1 MSLMKQKLIPYT
13 KVLPGDRETPITL
26 YEKYVGTEMGF
37 LLESKESGK
46 GRYSFIGKTPYA
58 VLDSKDDRI
67 TLTTEAGK
75 ISENGRVLDFLKT
88 YMEQIEVDA
97 AAPISFIGGG
107 VGTISYDVIRQYERL
122 PDENPDEL
130 KLPDVHLMF
139 VKSFIAYD
147 HYHDNILLVVLEE
160 NSSEGK
166 AKAELQFESI
176 FTEISTA
183 AVIDSTPAS
192 APSTAKPP
200 LFNTTKETF
209 MQNVIKAK
217 QYIFDG
223 DIFQV
228 VLSQR
233 CSIETEEPAFTLY
246 RKLRALNPSAYLF
259 YLNFGDYQV
268 VGSSPE
274 MLVALKND
282 RVSTCPIAGTRPR
295 GKSEPEDEILSQEL
309 LNDEKEKAEHGM
321 LVDLARNDMGRVAKI
336 GSVTVSEF
344 MKVKYYSHVMHLV
357 SLVNGIKEENQDA
370 YSILSTF
377 LPAGTLSGAPKI
389 RAMEIIDELENT
401 RRGIYGG
408 AIGYFGFDGNMDM
421 CIAIR
426 MMIVKDGRAYMQA
439 GAGIVADSDPE
450 MEYREVQSKL
460 GAILKV
466 VGGSLA

>member
-1 MSLMKQKLIPYT
+1 MDLVKQKLIPYT
-13 KVLPGDRETPITL
+13 KELPGDRETPITL
-26 YEKYVGTEMGF
+26 YEKYVGTGMGF

-46 GRYSFIGKTPYA
+46 GRYSFIGKAPHA
-58 VLDSKDDRI
+58 VLESKGSHI
-67 TLTTEAGK
+67 TLTTKEGK
-75 ISENGRVLDFLKT
+75 ISESGRVLDFLKT

-107 VGTISYDVIRQYERL
+107 VGTVAYDVIRQYERL

-147 HYHDNILLVVLEE
+147 HYHDTILLVVLEE
-160 NSSEGK
+160 KNREGK
-166 AKAELQFESI
+166 GRAELQFERMLS
-176 FTEISTA
+176 EINGAA
-183 AVIDSTPAS
+183 AVNPAPA
-192 APSTAKPP
+192 APPAAKPP
-200 LFNTTKETF
+200 LFNTTKAEF

-233 CSIETEEPAFTLY
+233 CSIETEETAFALY

-259 YLNFGDYQV
+259 YLNFGDYQI

-282 RVSTCPIAGTRPR
+282 KISTCPIAGTRPR
-295 GKSEPEDEILSQEL
+295 GKSEPEDGILSREL

-357 SLVNGIKEENQDA
+357 SLVDGTKEEKQDA

-401 RRGIYGG
+401 RRGTYGG
-408 AIGYFGFDGNMDM
+408 AVGYFGFDGNMDM

-426 MMIVKDGRAYMQA
+426 MMVVKDGRAYMQA

-450 MEYREVQSKL
+450 MEYREVQNKL
-460 GAILKV
+460 GALLKV
-466 VGGSLA
+466 VGGNLT